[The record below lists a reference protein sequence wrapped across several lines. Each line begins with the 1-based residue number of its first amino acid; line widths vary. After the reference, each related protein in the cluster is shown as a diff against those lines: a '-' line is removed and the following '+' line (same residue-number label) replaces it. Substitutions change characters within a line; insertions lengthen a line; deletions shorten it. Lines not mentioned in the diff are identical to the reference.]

1 MLNIDL
7 IAYIDNDLLFIFLP
21 PKTHRYVRDTY
32 TTVVLQKRYLYSK
45 ILTTKLLSLISTTG
59 SAETH
64 CQVPRPTTYFVLTM
78 MDGSLGIVVKTRRMT
93 NAPGYTKTFARQ
105 KFLKNYNGLN
115 LNRRVST
122 DRPHLLHDQKLPH
135 RLLVLRDA
143 ATARQ
148 TSRRQKARKEETGKR
163 TRRNFDE

>member
-1 MLNIDL
+1 MLYKL
-7 IAYIDNDLLFIFLP
+7 MWTC
-21 PKTHRYVRDTY
+21 KTN
-32 TTVVLQKRYLYSK
+32 VLHEIYLYSK
-45 ILTTKLLSLISTTG
+45 LLTIELLSLISTTG
-59 SAETH
+59 SVETH

-115 LNRRVST
+115 LNRCVST
-122 DRPHLLHDQKLPH
+122 DQPHLLHGQKLPH
-135 RLLVLRDA
+135 LLVLRDT